1 MWCDTKIKIKINKK
15 ADGEG
20 QLENVWEMCEVC
32 ERENLVETFGE
43 KSVLAHIDSSQIK
56 NWLQNGLR

>member
-1 MWCDTKIKIKINKK
+1 MKRFCLVVWCDTKIKIKINKK

-32 ERENLVETFGE
+32 ERENLV
-43 KSVLAHIDSSQIK
+43 DP
-56 NWLQNGLR
+56 